1 MTENANTSKD
11 NPIDALAKLGGVL
24 GFLTA
29 LVSFVLQVGDWLQN
43 PETLHITSAIAFAVY
58 LGGTLWFAFKARNVT
73 PRWRWLSLAVLY
85 VFTALYFTWVGTWLI
100 EPAPKPIVIDDM
112 RGVSVWSAFEH
123 GGSSLSVR
131 GATDRTTHA
140 LELDYTVE
148 EGGWVALHREISP
161 AALNGTRAVGFSF
174 RGSGAQNSIE
184 LKLIRKPDENGNNA
198 IFGVVWN
205 HATNTDGWRYVE
217 APYSLFVC
225 WRETG
230 CEPGEVLD
238 PSEVWK
244 IDIAIANKAGD
255 TPGHGTVLIGPIL
268 GIP

>member
-1 MTENANTSKD
+1 MTKNSTTSP
-11 NPIDALAKLGGVL
+11 NSLIDTLVKLGGLL
-24 GFLTA
+24 GFLATW
-29 LVSFVLQVGDWLQN
+29 VSFFLQAADWLQN
-43 PETLHITSAIAFAVY
+43 PRALRIASLSAFLVY
-58 LGGTLWFAFKARNVT
+58 LLATLWFAFKARNVT
-73 PRWRWLSLAVLY
+73 SPWRWLSLAVLY

-100 EPAPKPIVIDDM
+100 KPAPMPIVIDDM
-112 RGVSVWSAFEH
+112 TGVSVWSAFEH
-123 GGSSLSVR
+123 GGSSLIVSGV
-131 GATDRTTHA
+131 TDRKTHA

-148 EGGWVALHREISP
+148 KDGWVAIHREINP
-161 AALNGTRAVGFSF
+161 AALAGSRLIGFSF
-174 RGSGAQNSIE
+174 RGSGAPNSIE
-184 LKLIRKPDENGNNA
+184 FKLFRKPDENGRSA

-230 CEPGEVLD
+230 CQPGEVLD

-255 TPGHGTVLIGPIL
+255 TPGSGVVLISPIL
-268 GIP
+268 GVP